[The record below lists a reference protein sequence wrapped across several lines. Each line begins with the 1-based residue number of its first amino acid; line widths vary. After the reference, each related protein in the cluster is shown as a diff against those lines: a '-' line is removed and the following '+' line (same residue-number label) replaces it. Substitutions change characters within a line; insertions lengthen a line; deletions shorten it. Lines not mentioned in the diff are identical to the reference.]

1 MLHAT
6 TSLPDSISD
15 NLPNPKIKQGKS
27 LFYNSMLLQFVV
39 VIVVNRYQSM
49 FADWMNES
57 LFVLLSFLM
66 TRPIRSDMTL
76 STARGWN
83 LKIVTNLFNTRF
95 SKSKK
100 KTKQNEAEK
109 SLFIFLLYHISSRI
123 FPFLFLFPFLL
134 LLLLF
139 IIRYYLSIVFSCCC
153 CSCC

>member
-27 LFYNSMLLQFVV
+27 LFYNSMLLQFVVV

-83 LKIVTNLFNTRF
+83 LKIVTNIFNTRF
-95 SKSKK
+95 S

-109 SLFIFLLYHISSRI
+109 SLFIFLLFYISSRI
-123 FPFLFLFPFLL
+123 FPFPFLFLFPFLL

>member
-95 SKSKK
+95 SKTKK
-100 KTKQNEAEK
+100 NETKRSGEVLVYFSA
-109 SLFIFLLYHISSRI
+109 LLYLIQDISISISISIPI
-123 FPFLFLFPFLL
+123 FIV
-134 LLLLF
+134 
-139 IIRYYLSIVFSCCC
+139 IIYY
-153 CSCC
+153 

>member
-1 MLHAT
+1 MLHAS
-6 TSLPDSISD
+6 TSLTDSISD

-57 LFVLLSFLM
+57 LFVLLSF
-66 TRPIRSDMTL
+66 DMTL

-95 SKSKK
+95 SK
-100 KTKQNEAEK
+100 TKNEAKRSGEVLVYF
-109 SLFIFLLYHISSRI
+109 SAFLYLIQDISISISIPIFIV
-123 FPFLFLFPFLL
+123 
-134 LLLLF
+134 
-139 IIRYYLSIVFSCCC
+139 IIYY
-153 CSCC
+153 